1 MFLRLLY
8 EGILQ
13 SFGQLVANKLRTF
26 LSLLGISIGIFCI
39 IAVLSAVDSLED
51 NIKGSFEKL
60 GNDVLYVTKMPWNED
75 PSQNYFKYL
84 LNPNASHNEL
94 VAMKA
99 RVKNAS
105 LSTLQVFI
113 GGANLKCKNY
123 RISGA
128 FIVAVSY
135 DYNDLFKIE
144 YQAGRFLT
152 PYEYETGADKM
163 VIGAEIAETL
173 FGSLDPIGKTIRM
186 KDRQMEVVGVIKK
199 SGKDLINPADFDQG
213 VLVGY
218 NTAKKLANL
227 RTNRLFGTNLMVKA
241 APVADLE
248 DLKAEVTSVL
258 KAERRQKPY
267 EQPSFSINE
276 MSILTNILDSFF
288 SVLNIVGIVIG
299 FFAILIGIFS
309 VANIM
314 FVSVKERTNII
325 GIKKA
330 LGARRYFIL
339 LEFLIE
345 AVVLCIIGG
354 LMGLSMVYIILKVL
368 SSVFGYTMFLS
379 AGNIA
384 IGVGLS
390 VFIGIL
396 SGLIPALQASKL
408 DPVEAIRK

>member
-1 MFLRLLY
+1 
-8 EGILQ
+8 
-13 SFGQLVANKLRTF
+13 
-26 LSLLGISIGIFCI
+26 
-39 IAVLSAVDSLED
+39 
-51 NIKGSFEKL
+51 
-60 GNDVLYVTKMPWNED
+60 MPWNED

-84 LNPNASHNEL
+84 RRPNASHNEL

-105 LSTLQVFI
+105 LAALQVFI
-113 GGANLKCKNY
+113 GGANLKYKNNS
-123 RISGA
+123 ISGA
-128 FIVAVSY
+128 FILAVSY

-227 RTNRLFGTNLMVKA
+227 RNNRLFGTNLMVKA
-241 APVADLE
+241 APGADLE

-299 FFAILIGIFS
+299 FFAILIGMFS

>member
-84 LNPNASHNEL
+84 RRPNASHNEL
-94 VAMKA
+94 EAMKA

-105 LSTLQVFI
+105 LAALQVFI
-113 GGANLKCKNY
+113 GGANLKYKNNS
-123 RISGA
+123 ISGA
-128 FIVAVSY
+128 FILAVSY

-227 RTNRLFGTNLMVKA
+227 RNNRLFGTNLMVKA
-241 APVADLE
+241 APGADLE

-299 FFAILIGIFS
+299 FFAILIGMFS